1 MSVRVS
7 IGERYDFLSEGF
19 FIAQTTKCYIKDL
32 SVCINTMNVTI
43 VGLDL
48 VKQYEDVSKNLNW
61 PQSTRRETSN
71 KELGTEKND
80 FRYSNM
86 ITDVYVTKCVLD
98 EGNLLF
104 QVILCFNLCDCSLLK

>member
-1 MSVRVS
+1 
-7 IGERYDFLSEGF
+7 
-19 FIAQTTKCYIKDL
+19 
-32 SVCINTMNVTI
+32 MNVTI

-86 ITDVYVTKCVLD
+86 ITDVYVTKCVLMAKVIFFSK
-98 EGNLLF
+98 LF
-104 QVILCFNLCDCSLLK
+104 SVSTYVTVVC